1 MEVKEHLK
9 NSHNEVITKYTGD
22 PDSFDFDK
30 DDHENVVYFFADL
43 DFTIVKLIFVCN
55 LWIMGSWSVSLY

>member
-43 DFTIVKLIFVCN
+43 DFTIVKLIF
-55 LWIMGSWSVSLY
+55 S